1 MSGFAYGVIADSTPC
16 EAREHGCH
24 LSVDAEIVGL
34 AVVAVVFIC
43 LGLLY
48 VNLRW
53 DRGPVS
59 WFLRWRR
66 RRAARRDHPD
76 PFG

>member
-1 MSGFAYGVIADSTPC
+1 
-16 EAREHGCH
+16 

-66 RRAARRDHPD
+66 RLAARRDHPD